1 MNIDFLKY
9 KKIYF
14 TFSGILILSS
24 LISLILFG
32 LNLGIEFTGGSI
44 LEVEYKERRP
54 TNQEIREILSPFNLQ
69 EIIQPIGEKG
79 VIIRMRDVSE
89 DTRQEIFGKLE
100 VKGEIL
106 KEKTHF
112 ESIGPIIGKELK
124 EKAKIVSIL
133 SIFAILLYVTF
144 AFIKVSRSIKSW
156 KYGISGLICLF
167 HDELIPIGVLSLLGK
182 FYGVQVTIPIIAAL
196 LTVFGYS
203 INNTIVVFDRLR
215 EVILKEKEI
224 ILGEAINKSLN
235 QTLTR
240 QINTSLTTLFV
251 VLAIFLF
258 GGETLKYFAL
268 PLILGIT
275 AGTYSSLFLATPIL
289 FSWVSRS
296 KGD

>member
-1 MNIDFLKY
+1 MYFDFLKY

-24 LISLILFG
+24 LIFLILFG

-44 LEVEYKERRP
+44 LAIEYKERRP
-54 TNQEIREILSPFNLQ
+54 TNQEIREILSPLNLQ
-69 EIIQPIGEKG
+69 ETIQSIGEKG
-79 VIIRMRDVSE
+79 IIIRMRDVSE
-89 DTRQEIFGKLE
+89 DTRQEILEKLE
-100 VKGEIL
+100 GRGEIL

-112 ESIGPIIGKELK
+112 ESIGPIIGRELK

-144 AFIKVSRSIKSW
+144 AFIKVSRPIKSW
-156 KYGISGLICLF
+156 QYGISGILCLF
-167 HDELIPIGVLSLLGK
+167 HDELIPIGVFSLLGK
-182 FYGVQVTIPIIAAL
+182 FYGVQVTIPVIAAL
-196 LTVFGYS
+196 LTVFGYA
-203 INNTIVVFDRLR
+203 INNVIVVFDRLR
-215 EVILKEKEI
+215 EIILKEKKIALE
-224 ILGEAINKSLN
+224 EAINRSLN

-240 QINTSLTTLFV
+240 QINTSLTTLFG
-251 VLAIFLF
+251 VLAIFFL

-268 PLILGIT
+268 ALILGIT

-289 FSWVSRS
+289 FSWVSRN